1 MTRLLPLLLL
11 VCFFHLESLCASPQP
26 TTPAVDNNNLSAADQ
41 LYRSGNFTGA
51 MEKYQAILK
60 TDSGSVAA
68 QSGLIRS
75 LLRLEKIDE
84 AMTLAKTAL
93 AAQPNSAALAAVMGD
108 VQFRWGEMSPAELSY
123 RQALKLDAANVDAYL
138 GLARIYRAYS
148 LYGHAYSSL
157 QRAHELAPDN
167 PEVQRA
173 WFREL
178 PKKDR
183 VAAIEKYLAGP
194 HPDNP
199 EETGGLQRYL
209 VFLKATGAQS
219 HACKL
224 VNKVEQTTTKLETL
238 RTDPTHDFGVGLVV
252 NVNGHDTRLQLDTG
266 ASGIVISRRA
276 AAKAGLTSV
285 SEEEYYGLGDN
296 GVRHGYSAIAGDIRV
311 GDLEFHDCV
320 VDVTD
325 GVSITSEDGLI
336 GADVFSSYLIDID
349 VPDHKLN
356 LSPLPQRP
364 NEANAPAT
372 LKTEEESESG
382 EDQSARDSKP
392 TETAASSDKSGT
404 VAERP
409 KPMDRY
415 VAPEMKD
422 WTAVFRFGS
431 HLLIPTHID
440 NSPSMLFLIDTGSM
454 MTMLSKRE
462 ATSFTAVHSDP
473 DTEVRGL
480 NGSVSRV
487 YRANKVT
494 LKFGHLSQKNQGIIS
509 FDLSNLSQHM
519 GTEVSGILGFET
531 LYMLKVKIDYRD
543 GLVDFVYDAK
553 RWER

>member
-11 VCFFHLESLCASPQP
+11 FCLAHLDALWTLPQAAM
-26 TTPAVDNNNLSAADQ
+26 PAVENSNLAAADQ
-41 LYRSGNFTGA
+41 LYRSGNFAGA

-60 TDSGSVAA
+60 TDSGSAVA

-75 LLRLEKIDE
+75 MLRLEKIDD
-84 AMTLAKTAL
+84 AMTLAKSTIAV
-93 AAQPNSAALAAVMGD
+93 QPNSAALSAAMGE
-108 VQFRWGEMSPAELSY
+108 VQFRSGEMAPAELSY
-123 RQALKLDAANVDAYL
+123 RQAIKLDPANVDAYL

-148 LYGHAYSSL
+148 LYSHAYACL

-167 PEVQRA
+167 PEVQRM
-173 WFREL
+173 WLSEL
-178 PKKDR
+178 PRKDR
-183 VAAIEKYLAGP
+183 IAAIAGYLAGP
-194 HPDNP
+194 HPDDL
-199 EETGGLQRYL
+199 EETASLQRYL
-209 VFLKATGAQS
+209 VFLKATAAQP
-219 HACKL
+219 HACQL
-224 VNKVEQTTTKLETL
+224 VNKVEKTETKLEVL
-238 RTDPTHDFGVGLVV
+238 RSDPTHDFGVGLVV
-252 NVNGHDTRLQLDTG
+252 KVNGHDTRLQLDTG
-266 ASGIVISRRA
+266 ASGIVISRKA

-285 SEEEYYGLGDN
+285 SDEEYYGLGDK
-296 GVRHGYSAIAGDIRV
+296 GTRRGYSAIAHDIRI

-356 LSPLPQRP
+356 LSQLPQRP
-364 NEANAPAT
+364 NETNAPAT
-372 LKTEEESESG
+372 LKTEEESETG
-382 EDQSARDSKP
+382 EDQSARDSKQAEP
-392 TETAASSDKSGT
+392 AVAQDKPGM
-404 VAERP
+404 VPEQP

-462 ATSFTAVHSDP
+462 ATHFTSVHSDP
-473 DTEVRGL
+473 DTEVKGL

-487 YRANKVT
+487 YRASKVT
-494 LKFGHLSQKNQGIIS
+494 LRFGHLSQKNQGIIS
-509 FDLSNLSQHM
+509 FDLSKLSEHM

-531 LYMLKVKIDYRD
+531 LYMLQIKIDYRD
-543 GLVDFVYDAK
+543 GLVDFVYDSK

>member
-1 MTRLLPLLLL
+1 M
-11 VCFFHLESLCASPQP
+11 
-26 TTPAVDNNNLSAADQ
+26 
-41 LYRSGNFTGA
+41 
-51 MEKYQAILK
+51 
-60 TDSGSVAA
+60 
-68 QSGLIRS
+68 IRS

-84 AMTLAKTAL
+84 AMSFAKTAV
-93 AAQPNSAALAAVMGD
+93 AAQPNSAVLLAAMGE
-108 VQFRWGEMSPAELSY
+108 VEFRWGEMSPAEISY
-123 RQALKLDAANVDAYL
+123 RQAIKLDPANVDAYL
-138 GLARIYRAYS
+138 GLARIYRSYS
-148 LYGHAYSSL
+148 LYGHAYACL
-157 QRAHELAPDN
+157 QRAHELAPDD
-167 PEVQRA
+167 PEVQRM

-183 VAAIEKYLAGP
+183 IAAIEKYLAGP
-194 HPDNP
+194 HPDDP

-209 VFLKATGAQS
+209 VFLKATAAQS

-252 NVNGHDTRLQLDTG
+252 SVDGHDTRLQLDTG

-285 SEEEYYGLGDN
+285 SDEEYYGLGDH
-296 GVRHGYSAIAGDIRV
+296 GVRRGYSAIANDIRV

-325 GVSITSEDGLI
+325 GVSVTSEDGLI

-349 VPDHKLN
+349 IPDHKLK
-356 LSPLPQRP
+356 LSPLPRRP
-364 NEANAPAT
+364 NETSAPAT
-372 LKTEEESESG
+372 LKTEEESDSG
-382 EDQSARDSKP
+382 EDQSARDSKQ
-392 TETAASSDKSGT
+392 TEPAAAQSKAG
-404 VAERP
+404 AAPEEP
-409 KPMDRY
+409 KPLDRY
-415 VAPEMKD
+415 VAPEMTD

-440 NSPSMLFLIDTGSM
+440 ASPSMLFLIDTGSM

-462 ATSFTAVHSDP
+462 ATHFTSIHQDP
-473 DTEVRGL
+473 DTEVKGL

-487 YRANKVT
+487 YRASKVM
-494 LKFGHLSQKNQGIIS
+494 LRFGHLSQKNQGIIS
-509 FDLSNLSQHM
+509 FDLSNLSRHM

-531 LYMLKVKIDYRD
+531 LYMLQIKIDYRD
-543 GLVDFVYDAK
+543 GLVDFVYDSK

>member
-11 VCFFHLESLCASPQP
+11 FCFFYPHALRALPQA
-26 TTPAVDNNNLSAADQ
+26 TAPAADNANLSAADH
-41 LYRSGNFTGA
+41 LYRVGNFSDA

-60 TDSGSVAA
+60 TDSNSAAA

-75 LLRLEKIDE
+75 LLRLEKIDD
-84 AMTLAKTAL
+84 AMTVARSAL
-93 AAQPNSAALAAVMGD
+93 VAQPNSAVLAAAMGE
-108 VQFRWGEMSPAELSY
+108 VQFRWGQMAPAELSY
-123 RQALKLDAANVDAYL
+123 RQAIKLDPANVDAYL

-148 LYGHAYSSL
+148 LYGHAYACL
-157 QRAHELAPDN
+157 QRAHELSPDD
-167 PEVQRA
+167 PEVQRM
-173 WFREL
+173 WLHEVPR
-178 PKKDR
+178 KDR
-183 VAAIEKYLAGP
+183 VTAIEKYLAGP
-194 HPDNP
+194 HADDP
-199 EETGGLQRYL
+199 EETASLKRYL
-209 VFLKATGAQS
+209 IFLKATAAQPHS
-219 HACKL
+219 CKL
-224 VNKVEQTTTKLETL
+224 VDKIEQTDTKLEVL

-252 NVNGHDTRLQLDTG
+252 KVNGHDMRLQLDTG
-266 ASGIVISRRA
+266 ASGIVISRKA
-276 AAKAGLTSV
+276 AAKAGLTPV
-285 SEEEYYGLGDN
+285 SDEEYYGLGDN
-296 GVRHGYSAIAGDIRV
+296 GARRGYSAIAHDIRV

-325 GVSITSEDGLI
+325 GVSVTSEDGLI
-336 GADVFSSYLIDID
+336 GADVFSSYLIGID
-349 VPDHKLN
+349 VPDHKLK

-364 NEANAPAT
+364 NEANTPAT

-382 EDQSARDSKP
+382 EDQSARDSKQAEP
-392 TETAASSDKSGT
+392 AAAQDKPGT
-404 VAERP
+404 VSEQP

-440 NSPSMLFLIDTGSM
+440 TSPSMLFLIDTGSM

-462 ATSFTAVHSDP
+462 AVHFTSLHNDP
-473 DTEVRGL
+473 ETEVRGL

-487 YRANKVT
+487 YRASKVT

-509 FDLSNLSQHM
+509 FDLANLSQHM

-531 LYMLKVKIDYRD
+531 LYMLQIKIDYRD

>member
-11 VCFFHLESLCASPQP
+11 FCLSDLHSLRASPQAM
-26 TTPAVDNNNLSAADQ
+26 TPAADADGLSAADQ
-41 LYRSGNFTGA
+41 LYRAGNFSGA
-51 MEKYQAILK
+51 AEKYQAIVK
-60 TDSGSVAA
+60 ADSGSVAA

-84 AMTLAKTAL
+84 AMTVAKSAL
-93 AAQPNSAALAAVMGD
+93 AAKPNSAALSAAIGE
-108 VQFRWGEMSPAELSY
+108 VQFRSGEMSPAEISY
-123 RQALKLDAANVDAYL
+123 RQAIKLDPANVSAYL
-138 GLARIYRAYS
+138 GLARIYRSYS
-148 LYGHAYSSL
+148 LYGHAYALL
-157 QRAHELAPDN
+157 QRAHELAPDD
-167 PEVQRA
+167 PEVQRM
-173 WFREL
+173 WFRDV
-178 PKKDR
+178 PRKDR
-183 VAAIEKYLAGP
+183 ITAIEKYLAGP
-194 HPDNP
+194 HPDDT
-199 EETGGLQRYL
+199 EETASLRRYL
-209 VFLKATGAQS
+209 TFLKATAAQP
-219 HACKL
+219 HACQL
-224 VNKVEQTTTKLETL
+224 VNKVDKTDTKLEVL

-252 NVNGHDTRLQLDTG
+252 KVNGHDTRLQLDTG

-285 SEEEYYGLGDN
+285 SDEEYYGLGDN
-296 GVRHGYSAIAGDIRV
+296 GARRGYSAIAHDIRV

-325 GVSITSEDGLI
+325 GVSVTSEDGLI
-336 GADVFSSYLIDID
+336 GADVFSSYLIDIN
-349 VPDHKLN
+349 VPDHKLK

-364 NEANAPAT
+364 NEINIPAT

-382 EDQSARDSKP
+382 EDQGARDSKQAEP
-392 TETAASSDKSGT
+392 AASQDKP
-404 VAERP
+404 EIPEQP

-422 WTAVFRFGS
+422 WTPVFRFGS

-440 NSPSMLFLIDTGSM
+440 SSPSMLFLIDTGSM

-462 ATSFTAVHSDP
+462 AVHFTSVHNDP
-473 DTEVRGL
+473 DTEVKGL
-480 NGSVSRV
+480 NGSVSKV
-487 YRANKVT
+487 YRASKVT

-531 LYMLKVKIDYRD
+531 LYMLQIKIDYRD
-543 GLVDFVYDAK
+543 GLVHFVYDPK